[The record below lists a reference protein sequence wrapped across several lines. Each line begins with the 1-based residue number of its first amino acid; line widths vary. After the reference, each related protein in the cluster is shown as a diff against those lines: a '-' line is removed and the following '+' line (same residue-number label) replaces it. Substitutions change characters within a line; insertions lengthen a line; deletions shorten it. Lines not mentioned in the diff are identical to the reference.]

1 MLSDLFHRFV
11 KASPVTVMIRG
22 LLERLLN
29 PEQLDAW
36 FARTA
41 EKQYTRELLFS
52 TVVELLLQVVCGVRK
67 SVHVAYQAAEPEL
80 AVSVQSVYNKLNG
93 LEPGISAALVRY
105 AGREAAALIEELGGE
120 RAALLPG
127 YRVKILDGNCLA
139 ASEHRLK
146 ELRQLNGGALPGKS
160 LVVYDPALGVA
171 SEVFPCEDGHA
182 QERSLLARVLRS
194 VSAGEAWIADRNFC
208 VRGFLLGIA
217 ARQAFFVVREHEQ
230 LPWQPLGALREVGQT
245 ETGTVAEQAIEV
257 FDDAGKAHPWRRI
270 QVTLKQP
277 TRDGD
282 QTIAIL
288 TNLPATVDA
297 CTIAELYRKRWRI
310 GVSGEGHIV
319 QPVKVR
325 PRLTDSSL
333 VAWEVPWRESKTV
346 KPSDKVHRGCI
357 ATHQVVT
364 CSERSS
370 SLVTRIPVA
379 ETVDNARK
387 QQGPAEMSPIRRSS
401 PAGYQRR
408 HDAKDYGST
417 GEAPGTRRRK
427 PAEEPIPITV
437 SGKWGGRYRGGGS
450 GRSTDERRAAKRA
463 RREGPGPV
471 GILFGQS
478 EVEVR

>member
-1 MLSDLFHRFV
+1 
-11 KASPVTVMIRG
+11 
-22 LLERLLN
+22 
-29 PEQLDAW
+29 
-36 FARTA
+36 
-41 EKQYTRELLFS
+41 
-52 TVVELLLQVVCGVRK
+52 
-67 SVHVAYQAAEPEL
+67 
-80 AVSVQSVYNKLNG
+80 
-93 LEPGISAALVRY
+93 
-105 AGREAAALIEELGGE
+105 
-120 RAALLPG
+120 
-127 YRVKILDGNCLA
+127 
-139 ASEHRLK
+139 
-146 ELRQLNGGALPGKS
+146 
-160 LVVYDPALGVA
+160 
-171 SEVFPCEDGHA
+171 
-182 QERSLLARVLRS
+182 
-194 VSAGEAWIADRNFC
+194 
-208 VRGFLLGIA
+208 
-217 ARQAFFVVREHEQ
+217 
-230 LPWQPLGALREVGQT
+230 
-245 ETGTVAEQAIEV
+245 
-257 FDDAGKAHPWRRI
+257 
-270 QVTLKQP
+270 
-277 TRDGD
+277 
-282 QTIAIL
+282 
-288 TNLPATVDA
+288 
-297 CTIAELYRKRWRI
+297 
-310 GVSGEGHIV
+310 VSGEGHIV

-346 KPSDKVHRGCI
+346 KPSDKVHGGCI

-417 GEAPGTRRRK
+417 GEALGTRRRK

>member
-1 MLSDLFHRFV
+1 MLSDLFHRFI

-29 PEQLDAW
+29 PAQLDEW

-67 SVHVAYQAAEPEL
+67 SVHVAYQAAEPAL

-93 LEPGISAALVRY
+93 LEPGISAALVGY
-105 AGREAAALIEELGGE
+105 AGREAAALIEELGAE
-120 RAALLPG
+120 RAELLPG

-146 ELRQLNGGALPGKS
+146 ELRTLNGGALPGKS
-160 LVVYDPALGVA
+160 LVVYDPALGVVG
-171 SEVFPCEDGHA
+171 EVFPCEDGHA
-182 QERSLLARVLRS
+182 QERSLLARVLQS

-230 LPWQPLGALREVGQT
+230 LPWKPLGALREVGQT
-245 ETGTVAEQAIEV
+245 ETGTVAEQAIAV
-257 FDDAGKAHPWRRI
+257 FDDAGNAHPWRRI

-310 GVSGEGHIV
+310 ETAFQEVEKYFESEINTFGY
-319 QPVKVR
+319 
-325 PRLTDSSL
+325 PRAALFGFCLAL
-333 VAWEVPWRESKTV
+333 VAYNVLAVVQAALRH
-346 KPSDKVHRGCI
+346 VHGQAI
-357 ATHQVVT
+357 A
-364 CSERSS
+364 
-370 SLVTRIPVA
+370 
-379 ETVDNARK
+379 DN
-387 QQGPAEMSPIRRSS
+387 EIS
-401 PAGYQRR
+401 GY
-408 HDAKDYGST
+408 YL
-417 GEAPGTRRRK
+417 
-427 PAEEPIPITV
+427 AEEIGAT
-437 SGKWGGRYRGGGS
+437 YRGMMIAIPPPEWQCFQDLSRAQLAELLVELARHVRLSAFRKHRRGPKKP
-450 GRSTDERRAAKRA
+450 RAKPKYDPKRPHVSTAKLIAA
-463 RREGPGPV
+463 RRG
-471 GILFGQS
+471 
-478 EVEVR
+478 R